1 MEEEK
6 LQDYTTDLY
15 ALLKHTQKVIKTQK
29 SSSKVTNSKAVDLLH
44 DIDMALTEQLA
55 DFDDMEDLLNEGT
68 ASVIKEKL
76 AAVSGSLAGLMD
88 TQREDPVS
96 KMLRDDYTALSM
108 IASGY
113 TMLHTAALGAGED
126 GLAELTKSSMTTIA
140 ALIKETSRVMPHVVA
155 RELDVEH
162 IAEAAETNTQECWN
176 PETMMAE
183 A

>member
-1 MEEEK
+1 MQREK

-15 ALLKHTQKVIKTQK
+15 ALLKHTQKVVKTQK
-29 SSSKVTNSKAVDLLH
+29 SSSKVTDSKAVDLLH
-44 DIDMALTEQLA
+44 DIDVALTEQLT
-55 DFDDMEDLLNEGT
+55 DFDEMEELLNDGT
-68 ASVIKEKL
+68 ASTIKKKL
-76 AAVSGSLAGLMD
+76 ATISGSLAGLMD

-113 TMLHTAALGAGED
+113 TMLHTASLGAGED
-126 GLAELTKSSMTTIA
+126 DLAEFTKSGLTTIA
-140 ALIKETSRVMPHVVA
+140 ALITETSRVMPHVVA
-155 RELDVEH
+155 SELDVEQ

-176 PETMMAE
+176 PETMMAG